1 MQPNIKLLNCMKQIT
16 ERFGYEPNMENIDKI
31 LSNVQNNLS
40 NWITPQYMIS
50 CIGYTDLTSLKSE
63 DTPSKI
69 AAFTQKVNDFGT
81 AYPDYPAPASICV
94 YPNFGSVV
102 KENLTIP
109 EVDITTVAG
118 CFPSS
123 QSFPEVK
130 RMEWK
135 MAVQGGANEI
145 DIVLALNAFL
155 GGDFESASQEIREI
169 KSDLGNKISL
179 KVMLETGALAAPDK
193 RAAASFLAMEAGA
206 DFIKTSTGK
215 QEPAA
220 TPMAAIVMCQCIKE
234 FYNKTGRMV
243 GFKAAG
249 GISTTKDALC
259 YLAIVDTVLGKEWLT
274 PRYFRLGASRLIN
287 NLLSE
292 LEQKTVVFF

>member
-1 MQPNIKLLNCMKQIT
+1 MK
-16 ERFGYEPNMENIDKI
+16 EWNEKFGYEPNMENIDKT
-31 LSNVQNNLS
+31 LSNIQNNLA
-40 NWITPQYMIS
+40 NWATPHYMES

-63 DTPSKI
+63 DTPTKI
-69 AAFTQKVNDFGT
+69 IAFTQKVNDLKAT
-81 AYPDYPAPASICV
+81 YPDYPAPASICV
-94 YPNFGSVV
+94 YPNFSKIV
-102 KENLTIP
+102 KETLTVP
-109 EVDITTVAG
+109 GVDITTVAG

-123 QSFPEVK
+123 QSFPEIK
-130 RMEWK
+130 RMECK
-135 MAVQGGANEI
+135 MAVQNGANEI

-155 GGDFESASQEIREI
+155 DSDYSRASKEIKEI
-169 KSDLGNKISL
+169 KSDLGDNIIL
-179 KVMLETGALAAPDK
+179 KVILETGALSTPEK
-193 RAAASFLAMEAGA
+193 IAAASFVSMEAGA

-234 FYNKTGRMV
+234 YYNKTGKMI

-249 GISTTKDALC
+249 GIATTKDALC
-259 YLAIVDTVLGKEWLT
+259 YLAIVDTILGKQWLN

-292 LEQKTVVFF
+292 LQQKTITFF

>member
-1 MQPNIKLLNCMKQIT
+1 MKLFNCMKQIA
-16 ERFGYEPNMENIDKI
+16 ERFGYEPDMENIDKI
-31 LSNVQNNLS
+31 LSNVQSNLC
-40 NWITPQYMIS
+40 NFVTPQYMVS

-63 DTPSKI
+63 DTSSKI
-69 AAFTQKVNDFGT
+69 ATFTKKVNEFKVT
-81 AYPDYPAPASICV
+81 YPDYPLPASICV
-94 YPNFGSVV
+94 YPNFGRVV
-102 KENLTIP
+102 KENLTVSG
-109 EVDITTVAG
+109 VDITTVAG

-123 QSFPEVK
+123 QSFIEVK
-130 RMEWK
+130 RMECR
-135 MAVQGGANEI
+135 MAVQEGANEV
-145 DIVLALNAFL
+145 DIVLALNAFFD
-155 GGDFESASQEIREI
+155 GDFERASQEIREI
-169 KSDLGNKISL
+169 KSDLGENIIL
-179 KVMLETGALAAPDK
+179 KVILETGALSSPDK
-193 RAAASFLAMEAGA
+193 IAAASFLAMEAGA

-215 QEPAA
+215 QEPAV
-220 TPMAAIVMCQCIKE
+220 TPLAAIVMCQCIKE
-234 FYNKTGRMV
+234 FYHKTGRRV